1 VLQYHSYS
9 KSTFYTFS
17 EEVQQLITSFT
28 HDSRD
33 LKQGEDT
40 RECTGFLQA
49 DNDDKLSIVGNVVK
63 AGGKIGAPSVHREFP
78 ESHIETHP
86 LAFHS
91 HPYHSQRKSNPPTT
105 QDFNL
110 FAIFRSYSKA
120 MRPSEQ
126 ARTHHIVFTKAG
138 DYVIR
143 DTGISKKLLN
153 RISDHEKYTAVEFRE
168 KCIEEAEKIFDSD
181 KNSVYEQNL
190 MTPLSKH

>member
-1 VLQYHSYS
+1 LITLAHFDHYSYS

-17 EEVQQLITSFT
+17 EEAQQLITSFT

-78 ESHIETHP
+78 ESHIEIHP
-86 LAFHS
+86 IAFHN
-91 HPYHSQRKSNPPTT
+91 HPFHSQRKFYPPTT
-105 QDFNL
+105 QDVKL

-120 MRPSEQ
+120 KRPSEQ
-126 ARTHHIVFTKAG
+126 ARIHHIVFTKAG

-143 DTGISKKLLN
+143 DTGISK
-153 RISDHEKYTAVEFRE
+153 RILD
-168 KCIEEAEKIFDSD
+168 
-181 KNSVYEQNL
+181 NS
-190 MTPLSKH
+190 TPRRV